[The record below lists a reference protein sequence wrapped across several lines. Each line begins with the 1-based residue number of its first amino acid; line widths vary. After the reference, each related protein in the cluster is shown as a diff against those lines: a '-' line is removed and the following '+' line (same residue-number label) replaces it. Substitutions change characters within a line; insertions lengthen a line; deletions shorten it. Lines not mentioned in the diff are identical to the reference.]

1 MEIVS
6 AFFSG
11 GQIVIEMLFASV
23 NGNVS
28 PQSTFSK
35 QFQQWWPVLF
45 NLITSPN
52 DNTGVVTLFLPSLSK
67 TFLET
72 FNESAHKTHNN
83 RWADCRVFKCS
94 DK

>member
-1 MEIVS
+1 MIVRLVLLFVCCFLFKNRSSNLQVLKTMEIVS

-35 QFQQWWPVLF
+35 QFQQ
-45 NLITSPN
+45 
-52 DNTGVVTLFLPSLSK
+52 
-67 TFLET
+67 
-72 FNESAHKTHNN
+72 
-83 RWADCRVFKCS
+83 
-94 DK
+94 